1 MPLSAQEKL
10 DRKLRLE
17 EKKEAR
23 RLAKEKEK
31 ASKAN
36 AAKAS
41 TTSNNQVDASKCC
54 IFNVANDT
62 LNHVLWFLPARDI
75 GALTLSCRHFSEL
88 LVEARVSF
96 LMSRLHRPKERIAGT
111 VGCVD
116 MCSSQNEAR

>member
-10 DRKLRLE
+10 ERKLRLE
-17 EKKEAR
+17 EKREAR
-23 RLAKEKEK
+23 LLAKEEK
-31 ASKAN
+31 ACKAI

-41 TTSNNQVDASKCC
+41 TTSNTQVDASKCC